1 MLVLRHEQL
10 DRAHSG
16 LGRASMGPGKETP
29 GWPAGGVDTI
39 WLLLGRSSLVGLVK
53 RTMRRPQ
60 IWMPAA
66 TNAIERLP
74 VPAAQAPLGCDVLLL
89 GDGASTT
96 GCSTRTPATISLCVG
111 VCVFQRDG
119 VVVSLRPSLPAS
131 AVARPDDR
139 RLLVQVD
146 RHGQDHDQSP
156 RPSLPSGSCQLPE
169 TDSVF
174 VGDPG
179 WPFWGRRALALG
191 ARRERKTKRPFAA
204 CSYPRRSRPHDCD
217 RTAVRGLG
225 VDDIS
230 FTVHPRD
237 AKLNPVL
244 P

>member
-1 MLVLRHEQL
+1 MMQPGPGDVARARSGGPMQRESMLVLRHEQL

-89 GDGASTT
+89 ADGASTT
-96 GCSTRTPATISLCVG
+96 GCSPRTPPTISVC

-131 AVARPDDR
+131 AVARPDE
-139 RLLVQVD
+139 VPPA
-146 RHGQDHDQSP
+146 HPGGQARASP
-156 RPSLPSGSCQLPE
+156 R
-169 TDSVF
+169 SVSTP
-174 VGDPG
+174 VAS
-179 WPFWGRRALALG
+179 FW
-191 ARRERKTKRPFAA
+191 
-204 CSYPRRSRPHDCD
+204 
-217 RTAVRGLG
+217 
-225 VDDIS
+225 
-230 FTVHPRD
+230 
-237 AKLNPVL
+237 
-244 P
+244 